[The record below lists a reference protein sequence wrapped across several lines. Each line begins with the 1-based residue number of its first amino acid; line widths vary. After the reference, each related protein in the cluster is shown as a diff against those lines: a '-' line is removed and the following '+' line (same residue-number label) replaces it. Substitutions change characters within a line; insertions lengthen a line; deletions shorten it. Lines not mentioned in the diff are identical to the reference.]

1 MAQPSLR
8 LSPQAAEQLMTL
20 RQRRAA
26 EARQLLSAATLQ
38 ADQRLAR
45 LNHASQI
52 LSDHQTHQLQVQTKI
67 AARAQNAPVSAV
79 LMRRDHEHIEE
90 LARHEKRLED
100 GITQAE
106 RDVEKSRQLAAATRR
121 LLMQYE
127 QREKQARDLLERVLT
142 EHRTAQEQREEQ
154 DIAELAMMRQ
164 SSGRLTRQRSTT
176 SRFTLP

>member
-1 MAQPSLR
+1 MAEPSLR
-8 LSPQAAEQLMTL
+8 LSPQAAGQLVTL

-26 EARQLLSAATLQ
+26 EARQLLSAATSQ

-52 LSDHQTHQLQVQTKI
+52 LSDHQTHQLRVQTEI
-67 AARAQNAPVSAV
+67 AARAQNVPVSAV
-79 LMRRDHEHIEE
+79 LLRRDHEHIEE
-90 LARHEKRLED
+90 LARHEKCLKD
-100 GITQAE
+100 GIAQAE
-106 RDVEKSRQLAAATRR
+106 RDVEKARQLVAATRR

-142 EHRTAQEQREEQ
+142 ERRTAQEQREEQ

-176 SRFTLP
+176 SRFNAP

>member
-1 MAQPSLR
+1 MDRAWGVSAG
-8 LSPQAAEQLMTL
+8 AAGQLVT
-20 RQRRAA
+20 RRERRAA
-26 EARQLLSAATLQ
+26 EARQLLSAATTQ

-52 LSDHQTHQLQVQTKI
+52 LSDHQTHQLRVQTEI

-79 LMRRDHEHIEE
+79 LLRRDHEHIEE
-90 LARHEKRLED
+90 LARHEKRLKD
-100 GITQAE
+100 GIAQAE
-106 RDVEKSRQLAAATRR
+106 QNVEKARQLVAATRR

-176 SRFTLP
+176 SRFSLP